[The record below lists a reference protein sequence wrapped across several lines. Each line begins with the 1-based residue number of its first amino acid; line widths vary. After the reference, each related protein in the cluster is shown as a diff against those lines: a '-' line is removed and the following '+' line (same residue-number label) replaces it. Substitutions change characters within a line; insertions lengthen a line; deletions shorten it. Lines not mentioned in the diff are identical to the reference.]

1 MSYTLNP
8 QLPKLRAQAV
18 EQVRSGTSM
27 RDVAGH
33 YGFQPSTVSRWCSRA
48 PAGRCLV
55 IPTRSSRP
63 HRHPKR
69 LAPEISL
76 RIKQLRLSLKGRCA
90 EVIQKHLTE
99 EGIVVHRITV
109 QRELDRLGLTKKRSP
124 WKRYHVP
131 LSRPE
136 VHNPGDLVQV
146 DSIFIV
152 PLKRVRF
159 YVYTLLD
166 VCSRWTYAW
175 ASERIGATK
184 SVAFLKR
191 AQAQAPFGFRVL
203 QSDNGSEF
211 STHFSERAKI
221 THRHSRVRRPNDNAH
236 LERFN
241 RTLQDECL
249 RYLPKDVSIINRRL
263 PRYLAYYNGT
273 RYHLGINLKTPLK
286 IIQECC

>member
-166 VCSRWTYAW
+166 VYSRWAYAKVSLRLNTYQ
-175 ASERIGATK
+175 SLRF
-184 SVAFLKR
+184 VRL
-191 AQAQAPFGFRVL
+191 AQQRAPFDFTLL
-203 QSDNGSEF
+203 QSDSGQEF
-211 STHFSERAKI
+211 STYFTEQVRLP
-221 THRHSRVRRPNDNAH
+221 HRHSRVRTPNDNAH

-249 RYLPKDVSIINRRL
+249 RQVTSRPEDYQKAITGYLP
-263 PRYLAYYNGT
+263 YYNQK
-273 RYHLGINLKTPLK
+273 RLHLGLNLKTPNQV
-286 IIQECC
+286 IPRY